1 MMELLL
7 KIAAGA
13 VAAAVCAGILRRNSP
28 EFAIPILLAAGM
40 WILWMTVQAMGEV
53 VASIVRLTQVAQLE
67 TELVEPVVK
76 VVGLSLITRITGEV
90 CRAAGE
96 GGVAAFV
103 DVAGT
108 ILALAAALPLVNAV
122 VEMIGGMLG

>member
-1 MMELLL
+1 MEQLL
-7 KIAAGA
+7 KIAAVA
-13 VAAAVCAGILRRNSP
+13 VLASVCAGILRRNSP
-28 EFAIPILLAAGM
+28 EFAVPILLAAGT
-40 WILWMTVQAMGEV
+40 WILWMTMQATGEV
-53 VASIVRLTQVAQLE
+53 VASIVRLTQITQLE
-67 TELVEPVVK
+67 AALIEPVVK
-76 VVGLSLITRITGEV
+76 VIGLSIITRITGEV

>member
-1 MMELLL
+1 MEQLL
-7 KIAAGA
+7 KIAAVA
-13 VAAAVCAGILRRNSP
+13 VATAVCAGILRRNSP
-28 EFAIPILLAAGM
+28 EFAVPILLAAGV
-40 WILWMTVQAMGEV
+40 WILWMSAQAVGEV
-53 VASIVRLTQVAQLE
+53 ATEIARMVQLAQLDHD
-67 TELVEPVVK
+67 LIAPVVK
-76 VVGLSLITRITGEV
+76 VVGLSIIARITGEV

-108 ILALAAALPLVNAV
+108 FLALAAALPLVNAV

>member
-1 MMELLL
+1 MELLL

-28 EFAIPILLAAGM
+28 EFAVPILLAAGI
-40 WILWMTVQAMGEV
+40 WILRSIVQPMGEV
-53 VASIVRLTQVAQLE
+53 AASIARLTQFAQLE
-67 TELVEPVVK
+67 AVLIEPVVK
-76 VVGLSLITRITGEV
+76 VVSLSIITRITGEV

-108 ILALAAALPLVNAV
+108 ILALVAAMPLMNAV
-122 VEMIGGMLG
+122 VEMIGGMLA